1 MELFHKNAIA
11 GVPTHGP
18 YYIHNYFS
26 HTHPIFYVKNY
37 LNFDKIIVSMIL
49 IKSQLDLQQFFIS
62 MVTDINMNDSPPRQ
76 YITQGHS
83 VNFSLLFPLKEG

>member
-1 MELFHKNAIA
+1 M
-11 GVPTHGP
+11 PGP

-37 LNFDKIIVSMIL
+37 LSFDNITFSMIL
-49 IKSQLDLQQFFIS
+49 IKSQLDFKQFFIF
-62 MVTDINMNDSPPRQ
+62 MVTDINMNDSLPRQ

-83 VNFSLLFPLKEG
+83 VNFQLLFPLKESWN

>member
-1 MELFHKNAIA
+1 MEFIQNNAIA
-11 GVPTHGP
+11 GVPTPRP

-26 HTHPIFYVKNY
+26 DENPIFYVKYY
-37 LNFDKIIVSMIL
+37 LSFDKIIFSMIL
-49 IKSQLDLQQFFIS
+49 ILTWTSKQFFIS

-83 VNFSLLFPLKEG
+83 VNFSILFALKEG